1 MPISVGNGAERTT
14 RDERVLS
21 TGGNAP
27 STTNRYDRGDIIA
40 KAEQSDNPNGLKYA
54 AAVELAKQALSDKD
68 DVDDKLF
75 KDTIDQQFQA
85 LSPDGGL
92 TGRDMRGENLWT
104 DLVGG
109 AKDAIEGFN
118 TAVGN
123 GMDAVFDNT
132 LGNLGNLGKSE
143 GDADYDW
150 AKKLF
155 NGQDLSIVPD
165 IAEDILLT
173 AVPYVGPA
181 LAMGKNAIQQSD
193 NIAEGL
199 SGYDSITG
207 EKIDGGQQAAKIGEA
222 ALSTALSG
230 AGGIGKANRA
240 LKAQKLGKD
249 LAEETGVTASKL
261 DKAAQRAAEAMPE
274 NASIRDKAL
283 QTLQDAVGEGG
294 EQALRDAN
302 PSFRDVLAQ
311 ATQVPDNIAGAA
323 KSYKEGFANAKS
335 YNRSLRDLQASDKAK
350 ETAKEYQAAVN
361 DSGKRQVKK
370 DQPELVADN
379 DLMNPTGFRGGLANI
394 ARMARPYM
402 QAARGQGVIGDV
414 SDAAM
419 RNVPAIE
426 QALPQT
432 IGQRQG
438 ERIARQEL
446 FSGKEPSKLAKA
458 AGSTAAGYAG
468 GLGNAVLSQM
478 AETGG
483 GPLDAME
490 TMLDPDNGALMSNPT
505 GSVLPFI
512 LPLGAKQLS
521 KINPKMSGANHSY
534 RPESTGFNA
543 ARAAAAGNDVG
554 LDNEADVGAYLTDPE
569 LARRLDY
576 LVGRKKEAE

>member
-1 MPISVGNGAERTT
+1 MPIKAGDGAERST
-14 RDERVLS
+14 RIERTLS

-27 STTNRYDRGDIIA
+27 NTTNWYDRGNIIA
-40 KAEQSDNPNGLKYA
+40 KANQSDNPNGLKYA
-54 AAVELAKQALSDKD
+54 AAVELAKQALSNKD

-75 KDTIDQQFQA
+75 KDTIDQQFQT
-85 LSPDGGL
+85 LSPDDGM

-109 AKDAIEGFN
+109 AKDAINGFN
-118 TAVGN
+118 SAVGN
-123 GMDAVFDNT
+123 GLDAVWDNT
-132 LGNLGNLGKSE
+132 LGGITGTK
-143 GDADYDW
+143 DA
-150 AKKLF
+150 F
-155 NGQDLSIVPD
+155 NGQDLAIVPD

-181 LAMGKNAIQQSD
+181 LAMGKNAVQQSD

-207 EKIDGGQQAAKIGEA
+207 EKIDGGQQAAKLGEA

-230 AGGIGKANRA
+230 IGGIGKANRA
-240 LKAQKLGKD
+240 LKAEKLGKD

-261 DKAAQRAAEAMPE
+261 DKAAQRVAEATPE
-274 NASIRDKAL
+274 NASVRDKAL
-283 QTLQDAVGEGG
+283 QNLQDAVGEGG

-311 ATQVPDNIAGAA
+311 AADIPENIANAA
-323 KSYKEGFANAKS
+323 KDYKQGFANAKT
-335 YNRSLRDLQASDKAK
+335 YNQSLRDLQASDKAK
-350 ETAKEYQAAVN
+350 DVAKEYRAAVE

-370 DQPELVADN
+370 DNPELVADN
-379 DLMNPTGFRGGLANI
+379 KLMNPTGFTGAIRNA
-394 ARMARPYM
+394 ARMAQPYI

-426 QALPQT
+426 QAFPKT

-446 FSGKEPSKLAKA
+446 FSGKDPSKLAKA

-483 GPLDAME
+483 DPLDAME
-490 TMLDPDNGALMSNPT
+490 TLLDPDNGALMSNPT

-543 ARAAAAGNDVG
+543 VRAVAAGNDVG
-554 LDNEADVGAYLTDPE
+554 LDNEADVGAYLSDPE